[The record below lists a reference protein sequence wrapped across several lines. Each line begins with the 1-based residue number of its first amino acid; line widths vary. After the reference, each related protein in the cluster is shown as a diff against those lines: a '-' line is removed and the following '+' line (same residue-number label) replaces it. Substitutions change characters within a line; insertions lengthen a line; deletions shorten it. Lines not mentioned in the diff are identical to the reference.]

1 MWDLV
6 WDLVLKWDLMWDL
19 VLKLGPGVGLDVE
32 LVVGL
37 ESLSVIGT

>member
-1 MWDLV
+1 
-6 WDLVLKWDLMWDL
+6 MWDL
-19 VLKLGPGVGLDVE
+19 VLKLRLGVGRDVGLDVE